1 MASHSKKPED
11 YSHTLLHIR
20 AGLETDRESN
30 TACLQVMVTPLKV
43 KKASSYYEK
52 PSGRRVKF
60 DTLLKPVLSG
70 NDLLPEYM
78 LQCTE
83 EDMEEGCKLVVEAFR
98 ARAAVVAERAN
109 QLNAAAQAA
118 PNQIV
123 RENENDISWM
133 LKSR

>member
-1 MASHSKKPED
+1 MTATTKKIED

-20 AGLETDRESN
+20 AGIELDRESN
-30 TACLQVMVTPLKV
+30 TASLQVMVTPLKV

-52 PSGRRVKF
+52 TSGRRVKF

-83 EDMEEGCKLVVEAFR
+83 EDMETGCRLVVEAFR
-98 ARAAVVAERAN
+98 ARAAVVAERAI
-109 QLNAAAQAA
+109 QLNAAAQGA
-118 PNQIV
+118 PNPIV
-123 RENENDISWM
+123 REHEHDISWF
-133 LKSR
+133 KGR